1 MKCEQ
6 LGGADIFL
14 TLAGLVFAVMQIG
27 GVLGRIVLGWLSDR
41 LGSATATL
49 SIAALFSAVTT
60 ALLGLTSPQWPL
72 WLIILLAFVAGCTAA
87 SWNGVQI
94 AEVARRSPVH
104 MVTETASGS
113 AILVSLVNIVAPTAF
128 AMSVTASGRYD
139 LGFLCAGACSLL
151 VLVLLPRDGR

>member
-1 MKCEQ
+1 
-6 LGGADIFL
+6 
-14 TLAGLVFAVMQIG
+14 
-27 GVLGRIVLGWLSDR
+27 
-41 LGSATATL
+41 L

-72 WLIILLAFVAGCTAA
+72 WSILLLAFVAGCTAA

-94 AEVARRSPVH
+94 AEVARRSPAH

-113 AILVSLVNIVAPTAF
+113 AILVSLVNIVAPAAF
-128 AMSVTASGRYD
+128 AMSVAASGRYD

-151 VLVLLPRDGR
+151 VLVLLPRDRR